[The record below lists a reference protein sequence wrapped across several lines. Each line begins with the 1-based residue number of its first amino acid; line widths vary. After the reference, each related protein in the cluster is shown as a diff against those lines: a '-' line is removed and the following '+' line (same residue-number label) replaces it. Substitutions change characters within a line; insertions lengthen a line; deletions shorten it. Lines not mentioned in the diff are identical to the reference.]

1 VKNAERLGIG
11 PEDVPDERT
20 IRRWLKE
27 IRTDDR
33 SEPWAPMAADPGQA
47 KRVLPVLAEAV
58 MSGGEKQ
65 WLSRDLAMFIDRVVL
80 LAPTIPPQWAWAL
93 ARAYQWARANKTNT
107 QALDLTLTLRPWE
120 RVRMAD
126 TWAGRLREMGEQA
139 GGWPGGGP
147 GLLAL
152 AAQLPPP
159 DWAKGDRIWGAEL
172 WRILTE
178 GNGAI
183 STDKAE
189 PIDSKLT
196 AKPVDDDRQTETDV
210 DENLRQKRDFG

>member
-1 VKNAERLGIG
+1 MARGLSVQNRRLKDEVALIALTHRTASSIVNELVKNAERLGIG

-80 LAPTIPPQWAWAL
+80 LAPTIPPQW
-93 ARAYQWARANKTNT
+93 
-107 QALDLTLTLRPWE
+107 
-120 RVRMAD
+120 
-126 TWAGRLREMGEQA
+126 
-139 GGWPGGGP
+139 
-147 GLLAL
+147 
-152 AAQLPPP
+152 
-159 DWAKGDRIWGAEL
+159 
-172 WRILTE
+172 
-178 GNGAI
+178 
-183 STDKAE
+183 
-189 PIDSKLT
+189 
-196 AKPVDDDRQTETDV
+196 
-210 DENLRQKRDFG
+210 